1 MRRERR
7 EGRSNDGPAEH
18 DGAAPPAVSPI
29 KPPEPPE
36 TPEPPLNVDPRPQ
49 VEAASVSANNRAA
62 SASRAS
68 RSAFSLALRCRR
80 FFGGAVG
87 AGCACDAASGVS
99 DVDAVGP
106 TETVGV
112 AGAVEGA
119 VDAHEGCVVVSGVVE
134 QVEQVGPVGPL
145 VP

>member
-1 MRRERR
+1 MFRRRP
-7 EGRSNDGPAEH
+7 RSTLFPY
-18 DGAAPPAVSPI
+18 
-29 KPPEPPE
+29 
-36 TPEPPLNVDPRPQ
+36 TTLF
-49 VEAASVSANNRAA
+49 
-62 SASRAS
+62 
-68 RSAFSLALRCRR
+68 RS
-80 FFGGAVG
+80 
-87 AGCACDAASGVS
+87 
-99 DVDAVGP
+99 VDAVGP